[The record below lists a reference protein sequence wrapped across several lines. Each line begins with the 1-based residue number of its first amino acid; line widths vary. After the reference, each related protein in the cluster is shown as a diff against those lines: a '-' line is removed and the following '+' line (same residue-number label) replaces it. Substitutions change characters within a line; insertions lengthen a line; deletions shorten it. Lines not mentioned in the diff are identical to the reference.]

1 MRWSTA
7 VLASAAL
14 AACASNETRAG
25 DHASVMAADTVRGVV
40 DVVGAEPSTS
50 IVLRTPAGD
59 VTVSGERRLLS
70 QLAGVEVTL
79 QGAMAAPRQFTAAL
93 VHVRAV
99 QGVPAIDGVLERQGA
114 GFVLRTADGSRLAL
128 PHLPSALT
136 DRAGSRI
143 WLAGPLDR
151 APAAYGVILP

>member
-1 MRWSTA
+1 VKSRIAA
-7 VLASAAL
+7 VFACVILG
-14 AACASNETRAG
+14 ACATAEPPAGGSAVMAG
-25 DHASVMAADTVRGVV
+25 DTLRGVV
-40 DVVGAEPSTS
+40 DVVGAEPATS
-50 IVLRTPAGD
+50 IVLRTAAGD
-59 VTVSGERRLLS
+59 VGITGERRLLA

-79 QGAMAAPRQFTAAL
+79 QGSAGGARQFEAVL

-99 QGVPAIDGVLERQGA
+99 DGVSAIDGVLERDGA

-136 DRAGSRI
+136 GRAGTRI

-151 APAAYGVILP
+151 APAAYGVIVP